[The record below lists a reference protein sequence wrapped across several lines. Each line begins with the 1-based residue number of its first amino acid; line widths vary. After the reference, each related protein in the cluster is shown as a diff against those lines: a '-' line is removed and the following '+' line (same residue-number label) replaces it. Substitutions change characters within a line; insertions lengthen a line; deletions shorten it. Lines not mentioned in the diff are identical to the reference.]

1 MILFLLIAV
10 TASLIFVVSKA
21 LPTKEDKT
29 SLYRIPTTPCSVY
42 RPLTDVLP
50 IFQAWYQAILKTKR
64 ELWFST
70 YVWHVHQVKDHGFI
84 TPHIYYM
91 GLALKEL
98 DESLSSPVQA
108 HFLINHS
115 VWMMKNR
122 YIQDC
127 WQQTWSL
134 WKELGFQGKK
144 VQVSFYVWKHYSLN
158 NIHGKVLLIDDEEAV
173 MTSINVEQESYGGPN
188 SWYESGAWVTD
199 KKATDVLKSFLKP
212 YIERST
218 KLDLPEIVKV
228 PGKRGGL
235 TRQGE
240 PVTIKTLKESLPS
253 FHNTLLKTLTDEATF
268 KAIDYKESK
277 ITKEILDLVKSAKYS
292 IHIMSPSFNLYPLW
306 DTLVKQCEKHDTL
319 SVKIITGWNFNESHP
334 RTQKYLLN
342 YPVNSDFIQGK
353 TSHLQI
359 QWRWY
364 ANDGVKAHRHGGAMC
379 HAKMIL
385 VDNQRGKCSSF
396 NLDTWSSQYSME
408 TAFFFESIDVANH
421 YNQYLFQPRWE
432 QGENI

>member
-1 MILFLLIAV
+1 MILFILIAL
-10 TASLIFVVSKA
+10 TASILFTVSKNIPA
-21 LPTKEDKT
+21 PQEKT
-29 SLYRIPTTPCSVY
+29 SLYRLPTTPCAVY

-50 IFQAWYQAILKTKR
+50 IFQAWYQAILKTKQ

-91 GLALKEL
+91 GLALKDL

-115 VWMMKNR
+115 VWMMTNR
-122 YIQDC
+122 YVQDC

-134 WKELGFQGKK
+134 WKELGFKGKF
-144 VQVSFYVWKHYSLN
+144 VRVNFYVWKHYSLN
-158 NIHGKVLLIDDEEAV
+158 NIHGKVLLIDNQEAV

-199 KKATDVLKSFLKP
+199 QKATMKLKDFLKP
-212 YIERST
+212 YIDRAI
-218 KLDLPEIVKV
+218 KLDIPTVIHV

-235 TRQGE
+235 TRQGD
-240 PVTIKTLKESLPS
+240 PVTVQV
-253 FHNTLLKTLTDEATF
+253 LKTLLPSYHNVPLKTITDEATF
-268 KAIDYKESK
+268 KAIDYKDSN
-277 ITKEILDLVKSAKYS
+277 ITKELLDLIKSGKS
-292 IHIMSPSFNLYPLW
+292 LIQIMSPSFNLYPLW
-306 DTLVKQCEKHDTL
+306 DILVKQCQKYPEL
-319 SVKIITGWNFNESHP
+319 SVQIITGWHFNESHP
-334 RTQKYLLN
+334 KTQKYLLN

-353 TSHLQI
+353 TSHPQI
-359 QWRWY
+359 EWRWY
-364 ANDGVKAHRHGGAMC
+364 ANDGVKAHRHGGAVC

-396 NLDTWSSQYSME
+396 NLDTWSSQYSMD
-408 TAFFFESIDVANH
+408 TGFFF
-421 YNQYLFQPRWE
+421 
-432 QGENI
+432 